1 MIREV
6 FFNPLLSHGRGLIQK
21 MNFPSRCSSVIT
33 SICVSPDNPGE
44 FRAGIRAFY
53 PKETSMHAR
62 EAIEQIETI
71 VETLNE
77 AKTKIEENDTCDFD
91 IDRKLNVIE
100 EISAEV
106 TEYVVDQT

>member
-1 MIREV
+1 
-6 FFNPLLSHGRGLIQK
+6 
-21 MNFPSRCSSVIT
+21 
-33 SICVSPDNPGE
+33 
-44 FRAGIRAFY
+44 
-53 PKETSMHAR
+53 MHAR